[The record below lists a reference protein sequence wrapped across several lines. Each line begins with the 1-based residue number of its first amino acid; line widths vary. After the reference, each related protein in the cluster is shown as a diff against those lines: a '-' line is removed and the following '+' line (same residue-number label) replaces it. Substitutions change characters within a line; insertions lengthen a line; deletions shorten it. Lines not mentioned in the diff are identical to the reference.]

1 MNMKAQMK
9 TTKPVKLTVLLDA
22 ELERRLHDE
31 QARIAKETGFNVSM
45 TQVASRAMRAGFDSQ
60 QA

>member
-1 MNMKAQMK
+1 MKAHMK

-22 ELERRLHDE
+22 ELEQRLHDE
-31 QARIAKETGFNVSM
+31 QAKIAKETGFNVSM

>member
-1 MNMKAQMK
+1 MKPKMK
-9 TTKPVKLTVLLDA
+9 KPKPVRLTVLLDA
-22 ELERRLHDE
+22 ELETRLHDE
-31 QARIAKETGFNVSM
+31 RAKIAKATGINVSM

>member
-1 MNMKAQMK
+1 MKAQMK
-9 TTKPVKLTVLLDA
+9 TAKPVKLTVLMDA
-22 ELERRLHDE
+22 ELFERLHDE
-31 QARIAKETGFNVSM
+31 RAKIAKATGSNVSM